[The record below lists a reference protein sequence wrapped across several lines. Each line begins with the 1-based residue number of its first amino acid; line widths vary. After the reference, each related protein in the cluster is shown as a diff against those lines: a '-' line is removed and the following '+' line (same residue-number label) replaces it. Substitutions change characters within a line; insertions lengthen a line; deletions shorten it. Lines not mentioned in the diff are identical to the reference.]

1 MIFVVYL
8 YGITK
13 SEMSDREQF
22 ISSSS
27 VKKHGRTEYY
37 KMLEKARQGEL
48 IQVRRGV
55 YATSEQ
61 LSGNMIDINSIVPDG
76 ILCLWSA
83 WSIHRLT
90 TSMPQAFHIAVRRNK
105 KITVPAFPQ
114 MEIHYYTDKVL
125 NVGVSQMTIDG
136 FSVNVYDVERCVCDA
151 VKFRNKVG
159 MDVCSEIIGLC
170 ENSKGVR
177 HPGEISGGQTMS
189 KEIVKN
195 YGKSIR
201 SKLLNIAK
209 NEDVYYQTVL
219 TRYFQ
224 ERLIYRISLS
234 GYRQNFYLKGGAL
247 MYAHEGFAARPTLDI
262 DFLGN
267 NISNDGE
274 RIVAA
279 FREICSC
286 PCEEDAVVFDVE
298 HITSK
303 NITELKDYHGVRL
316 SIPVS
321 MDTVAQVLTM
331 DIGFGDI
338 VTPAPVDLDYPA
350 LLEHLPRASI
360 LAPMYCRKPLQELL
374 KTGTRPMTLT
384 RCSSGTT
391 SGPIR
396 RWRQG
401 GAHLSKRSRVSQT
414 FSFLK

>member
-1 MIFVVYL
+1 
-8 YGITK
+8 
-13 SEMSDREQF
+13 
-22 ISSSS
+22 
-27 VKKHGRTEYY
+27 
-37 KMLEKARQGEL
+37 
-48 IQVRRGV
+48 
-55 YATSEQ
+55 
-61 LSGNMIDINSIVPDG
+61 
-76 ILCLWSA
+76 
-83 WSIHRLT
+83 
-90 TSMPQAFHIAVRRNK
+90 
-105 KITVPAFPQ
+105 
-114 MEIHYYTDKVL
+114 
-125 NVGVSQMTIDG
+125 
-136 FSVNVYDVERCVCDA
+136 
-151 VKFRNKVG
+151 
-159 MDVCSEIIGLC
+159 
-170 ENSKGVR
+170 
-177 HPGEISGGQTMS
+177 MS

-303 NITELKDYHGVRL
+303 NISELKDYRGVRL
-316 SIPVS
+316 SITVS
-321 MDTVAQVLTM
+321 MDTVSQVLTM

-350 LLEHLPRASI
+350 LLEHLPSASI
-360 LAPMYCRKPLQELL
+360 LAYSLETVVAEKLHAVVDLADQSSRMKDYYDLYQILKTRNLDPDVLQEAIAR
-374 KTGTRPMTLT
+374 TFENRHTPYDPDTMFFRDNFGTNPQMET
-384 RCSSGTT
+384 
-391 SGPIR
+391 
-396 RWRQG
+396 RWR
-401 GAHLSKRSRVSQT
+401 AFIKKITSKSDLQ
-414 FSFLK
+414 FSEVVTYLQEKLLPYWKNLNY